1 MAGAPDG
8 RKSGSYA
15 AASAA
20 RHARERGSRAVGAMI
35 GGVTRHDDA
44 PVSYWSYL
52 ALDELLAAQ
61 RPRSDE
67 HDELLFIVIH
77 QVSELWFKQLLH
89 ELGHLQARLEA
100 DDATAALHTLRRT
113 LAILKTLVGQMD
125 VLETLTPRQFASF
138 RQRLGPASGFQSA
151 QFRELE
157 AVLGAR
163 DRRVVALHPAGSA
176 ARDAIEAAMAR
187 PALFDSLLRHLAGT
201 GHAIPRDVLGR
212 DVAAPYAPHE
222 GVQDVLLAVYADE
235 GLAAQICERMVD
247 LDEGVQEWRYRHVK
261 LIERTIGHQIG
272 TGGSTGAEFLQRTL
286 FRPAFPDLWA
296 VRSRL

>member
-1 MAGAPDG
+1 MCACCAMC
-8 RKSGSYA
+8 RETIH
-15 AASAA
+15 AS
-20 RHARERGSRAVGAMI
+20 RRCDDRGVS
-35 GGVTRHDDA
+35 DD
-44 PVSYWSYL
+44 PVSYSSYL

-61 RPRSDE
+61 RPRSEE
-67 HDELLFIVIH
+67 HDELLFIIIH

-89 ELGHLQARLEA
+89 ELGHAQERMEA
-100 DDATAALHTLRRT
+100 DDASAALGTLRRA

-125 VLETLTPRQFASF
+125 VLETLTPRQFAAF
-138 RQRLGPASGFQSA
+138 RARLGPASGFQSA

-163 DRRVVALHPAGSA
+163 DRRVVARQPEASA
-176 ARDAIEAAMAR
+176 ARAAIEAAMAR
-187 PALFDSLLRHLAGT
+187 PALYDSLLTLLVANGYAVPAAVT
-201 GHAIPRDVLGR
+201 ARDVG
-212 DVAAPYAPHE
+212 APYEGDA
-222 GVQDVLLAVYADE
+222 GVQDVLLEVYADE
-235 GLAAQICERMVD
+235 GMPAQLCERMVD

-261 LIERTIGHQIG
+261 LIERTIGAQMG

>member
-1 MAGAPDG
+1 VTPD
-8 RKSGSYA
+8 
-15 AASAA
+15 
-20 RHARERGSRAVGAMI
+20 
-35 GGVTRHDDA
+35 DDP
-44 PVSYWSYL
+44 PVSYSSYL

-89 ELGHLQARLEA
+89 ELAHLQRRLEA
-100 DDATAALHTLRRT
+100 GDATAALHTLRRT
-113 LAILKTLVGQMD
+113 LAVLKTLVGQMD

-138 RQRLGPASGFQSA
+138 RARLGPASGFQSA

-163 DRRVVALHPAGSA
+163 DPRVVARQPAGSA
-176 ARDAIEAAMAR
+176 ARGTIAAAMSR
-187 PALFDSLLRHLAGT
+187 PAVFDSLLRHLAANAYT
-201 GHAIPRDVLGR
+201 IAQDVLERDVT
-212 DVAAPYAPHE
+212 APYEPNAE
-222 GVQDVLLAVYADE
+222 VQEVLLAVYADE
-235 GLAAQICERMVD
+235 GLPAQICERLVD

-261 LIERTIGHQIG
+261 LIERTIGHQMG

>member
-1 MAGAPDG
+1 VT
-8 RKSGSYA
+8 SSL
-15 AASAA
+15 
-20 RHARERGSRAVGAMI
+20 
-35 GGVTRHDDA
+35 GVPADDDAA

-52 ALDELLAAQ
+52 ALDELLDTQ

-89 ELGHLQARLEA
+89 ELAHAQARLEGA
-100 DDATAALHTLRRT
+100 DATGALHTLRRV
-113 LAILKTLVGQMD
+113 LSILKTLVGQMD

-138 RQRLGPASGFQSA
+138 RRRLGPASGFQSA

-157 AVLGAR
+157 AVLGGRDERVLAR
-163 DRRVVALHPAGSA
+163 HPQDSRAHA
-176 ARDAIEAAMAR
+176 AIAAAMRR
-187 PALFDSLLRHLAGT
+187 PALFDSLLRHLDAV
-201 GHAIPRDVLGR
+201 GHRIPAAVLERDHAL
-212 DVAAPYAPHE
+212 PYEADPA
-222 GVQDVLLAVYADE
+222 VQEVLLDVYADE
-235 GLAAQICERMVD
+235 GLPAQICERMVD

-261 LIERTIGHQIG
+261 LIERTIGHQPG
-272 TGGSTGAEFLQRTL
+272 TGGSAGADFLRGTL